1 MPIRLMSRKFTT
13 TLKVLMVFTFYL
25 TKRCWFGFARSH
37 YVISSS
43 KRPC

>member
-1 MPIRLMSRKFTT
+1 
-13 TLKVLMVFTFYL
+13 MVFTFYL
-25 TKRCWFGFARSH
+25 TERCWFGFACSH